1 MTHVVMALWSHLV
14 GCFSSSLL
22 YKELPTT
29 QVHYLDWLVDS
40 LYPRVHRGQDKAS
53 L

>member
-1 MTHVVMALWSHLV
+1 MTLVVMALWSHFV

-22 YKELPTT
+22 YKAALTT
-29 QVHYLDWLVDS
+29 QVYSLDWLVDS